1 VRRPT
6 ASTPPALAPVT
17 VTVQQAMAISGLS
30 RATFYNLFADGRLK
44 PRKYGTRTLILY
56 AELVAFLH
64 GLPLAG
70 EDDR

>member
-1 VRRPT
+1 MRRTTDPT
-6 ASTPPALAPVT
+6 PLALAPVT
-17 VTVQQAMAISGLS
+17 VTVQQAVAISGLS

-56 AELVAFLH
+56 ADLIAFLH

-70 EDDR
+70 EDDL

>member
-6 ASTPPALAPVT
+6 EPNVPSLAPVT
-17 VTVQQAMAISGLS
+17 VSVQQAVAISGLS
-30 RATFYNLFADGRLK
+30 RATIYNLFSQGLLK

-56 AELVAFLH
+56 ADLVAFLH
-64 GLPLAG
+64 GLPMAG